1 MESQAQSNDL
11 RDILSKKA
19 DINMVNDNGNGNGN
33 GNGKCNVKSN
43 DTNNDT
49 DTDVEKEKE
58 KYVPS
63 ENMKHLMQMMDDESK
78 DIVNKSWSKI
88 NRSNKLILL
97 EEFVEREIIDKELNE
112 NQGKNLK
119 ILLTKTLNSNLLNK
133 QSDIKYDSVKNTIL
147 EITILKY
154 NVDTETY
161 EIVTKKNSVKV
172 NTKPRSKTNIDKLL
186 NNSKKRR

>member
-19 DINMVNDNGNGNGN
+19 DINMDN

-49 DTDVEKEKE
+49 NNDTDTDVEKDKE

>member
-11 RDILSKKA
+11 RDILSKKT
-19 DINMVNDNGNGNGN
+19 DINMVN
-33 GNGKCNVKSN
+33 V
-43 DTNNDT
+43 T
-49 DTDVEKEKE
+49 DTVIDTTVEKEE
-58 KYVPS
+58 YVPS

-88 NRSNKLILL
+88 NRSNKLTLL
-97 EEFVEREIIDKELNE
+97 EKFIEREIIDKELDE
-112 NQGKNLK
+112 TQGKNLK

-133 QSDIKYDSVKNTIL
+133 QSDIKYDSVENTIL

-154 NVDTETY
+154 DVETKTY
-161 EIVTKKNSVKV
+161 EIVTKNNNVKV
-172 NTKPRSKTNIDKLL
+172 NTKTRSKTNIDKLL

>member
-19 DINMVNDNGNGNGN
+19 DINMVN
-33 GNGKCNVKSN
+33 V
-43 DTNNDT
+43 T
-49 DTDVEKEKE
+49 DTVTDTTVEKED
-58 KYVPS
+58 YVPS

-88 NRSNKLILL
+88 NRSNKLTLL
-97 EEFVEREIIDKELNE
+97 EKFIEREIIDKELDE
-112 NQGKNLK
+112 IQGKNLR

-133 QSDIKYDSVKNTIL
+133 QSDIKYDCVENTIL

-154 NVDTETY
+154 DVETETY
-161 EIVTKKNSVKV
+161 EIVTKNNNVKV
-172 NTKPRSKTNIDKLL
+172 NTKTRSKTNIDKLL

>member
-19 DINMVNDNGNGNGN
+19 DINMVN
-33 GNGKCNVKSN
+33 V
-43 DTNNDT
+43 T
-49 DTDVEKEKE
+49 DTVIDTTVEKEE
-58 KYVPS
+58 YVPS

-88 NRSNKLILL
+88 NRSNKLTLL
-97 EEFVEREIIDKELNE
+97 EKFIEREIIDKELDE
-112 NQGKNLK
+112 TQGKNLK
-119 ILLTKTLNSNLLNK
+119 ILLTKTLNSNMLNK
-133 QSDIKYDSVKNTIL
+133 QSDIKYDCAENTIL

-154 NVDTETY
+154 DVETETY
-161 EIVTKKNSVKV
+161 EIITKNNNVKV
-172 NTKPRSKTNIDKLL
+172 NTKTRSKTNIDKLL

>member
-11 RDILSKKA
+11 RDILSKKT
-19 DINMVNDNGNGNGN
+19 DINMVN
-33 GNGKCNVKSN
+33 V
-43 DTNNDT
+43 T
-49 DTDVEKEKE
+49 DTVIDTTVEKE
-58 KYVPS
+58 YVPS

-88 NRSNKLILL
+88 NRSNKLTLL
-97 EEFVEREIIDKELNE
+97 EKFIEREIIDKELDE
-112 NQGKNLK
+112 IQGKNLR

-133 QSDIKYDSVKNTIL
+133 QSDIKYDSVENTIL

-154 NVDTETY
+154 DVETETY
-161 EIVTKKNSVKV
+161 EIVTKNNNIKV
-172 NTKPRSKTNIDKLL
+172 TPKTRSKTNIDKLL

>member
-11 RDILSKKA
+11 RDILSKKT
-19 DINMVNDNGNGNGN
+19 DINMDN
-33 GNGKCNVKSN
+33 V
-43 DTNNDT
+43 T
-49 DTDVEKEKE
+49 DTVMDTTVEKEE
-58 KYVPS
+58 YVPS

-88 NRSNKLILL
+88 NRSNKLTLL
-97 EEFVEREIIDKELNE
+97 EKFIEREIIDKELDE
-112 NQGKNLK
+112 TQGKNLK

-133 QSDIKYDSVKNTIL
+133 QSDIKYDSVQNIIL

-154 NVDTETY
+154 NTETKTY
-161 EIVTKKNSVKV
+161 EIVTKNNNVKV
-172 NTKPRSKTNIDKLL
+172 TPKTRSKTNIDKLL

>member
-19 DINMVNDNGNGNGN
+19 DINMVN
-33 GNGKCNVKSN
+33 V
-43 DTNNDT
+43 T
-49 DTDVEKEKE
+49 DTVIDTTVEKEE
-58 KYVPS
+58 YVPS

-88 NRSNKLILL
+88 NRSNKLTLL
-97 EEFVEREIIDKELNE
+97 EKFIEREIIDKELDE
-112 NQGKNLK
+112 TQGKNLK

-133 QSDIKYDSVKNTIL
+133 QSDIKYDCVENTIL

-154 NVDTETY
+154 DVETETY
-161 EIVTKKNSVKV
+161 EIVTKNNNVKV
-172 NTKPRSKTNIDKLL
+172 NTKTRSKTNIDKLL

>member
-11 RDILSKKA
+11 RDILSKKT
-19 DINMVNDNGNGNGN
+19 DINMVN
-33 GNGKCNVKSN
+33 V
-43 DTNNDT
+43 T
-49 DTDVEKEKE
+49 DTVMDTTVEKEE
-58 KYVPS
+58 YVPS

-88 NRSNKLILL
+88 NRSNKLTLL
-97 EEFVEREIIDKELNE
+97 EKFIEREIIDKELDE
-112 NQGKNLK
+112 TQGKNLR

-133 QSDIKYDSVKNTIL
+133 QSYIKYDCVENTIL

-154 NVDTETY
+154 DVETETY
-161 EIVTKKNSVKV
+161 EIVTKNNNVKV
-172 NTKPRSKTNIDKLL
+172 NTKTRSKTNIDKLL